1 MGLLRNIAER
11 LDPAPGIKTE
21 PPVESRA
28 ADPSWGALAGGGSDY
43 PAALGGVGQW
53 GDQRPALTPRLAETF
68 STVLACV
75 NAISGAISSL
85 PVWVYLLTEDGRK
98 TDKTHDV
105 ARLVRDG
112 ANQHQSWPELIEW
125 LTASTLLNGNGLA
138 EIVADR
144 RTGRIE
150 ALKPIPWPNVT
161 VRLLPSGRI
170 VYDVSNV
177 NVLGGGSG
185 KTRRLLDSEVI
196 HLRDRS
202 DDGLVGRSRLARTGP
217 PVRAALTQEAFGEF
231 LYNNRAAPSG
241 VLSFEGHLSPEQ
253 SQTVKE
259 RVSEGWTGVRRA
271 GKLLVLD
278 SGAKYQP
285 VTITPESLEMLSARK
300 FSTEEVA
307 RLFGVPP
314 PIIGIWDHSTFTNSE
329 TAGRWFAQFCLA
341 PWIRKIEEAFRRSVF
356 TAATR
361 ETHCIEFDMSGFLRG
376 DASARW
382 KNHAIAVKQGIL
394 TRNEV
399 REVEGW
405 NPRPE
410 LDVSPPESGEGI
422 G

>member
-1 MGLLRNIAER
+1 MGLLRSIADR

-28 ADPSWGALAGGGSDY
+28 ADPSWSALAGGGGDY

-53 GDQRPALTPRLAETF
+53 GDERPALTPRLAETF

-85 PVWVYLLTEDGRK
+85 PVWVYLLTEDGRIND
-98 TDKTHDV
+98 TTHDV

-112 ANQHQSWPELIEW
+112 ANQHQSWPEFIEW

-138 EIVADR
+138 EIVTDR

-150 ALKPIPWPNVT
+150 ALKPIPWPSVT
-161 VRLLPSGRI
+161 VRILPSGRI
-170 VYDVSNV
+170 VYDVSDV
-177 NVLGGGSG
+177 NSPGGGTG
-185 KTRRLLDSEVI
+185 TTRRLLDSEVI

-217 PVRAALTQEAFGEF
+217 PVRAGLTQEAFGEF

-241 VLSFEGHLSPEQ
+241 ILSFEGHLSSEQ
-253 SQTVKE
+253 RDYVKAS
-259 RVSEGWTGVRRA
+259 VSEGWTGVRRA

-278 SGAKYQP
+278 ADAKYQP
-285 VTITPESLEMLSARK
+285 VTITPESLEMLAARR

-307 RLFGVPP
+307 RLYGVPP
-314 PIIGIWDHSTFTNSE
+314 PIVGIWDHSTFTNSE

-341 PWIRKIEEAFRRSVF
+341 PWIRKIEEAFRRGVF
-356 TAATR
+356 SAASR
-361 ETHCIEFDMSGFLRG
+361 ASHEIEFDMSGFLRG
-376 DASARW
+376 DATARW
-382 KNHAIAVKQGIL
+382 KNHAIAVKHEIL
-394 TRNEV
+394 TKNEI

-410 LDVSPPESGEGI
+410 LDRAPPAPGEGI